1 MQSLMEKKIVFLLG
15 LFGNLKNMKF
25 FYTISNLGNRY
36 DNNKNDLVYKSDS
49 MNDDSKIIFK
59 QIELPLEKLSDDN
72 NLEDDLIQIHFYSIN
87 DENKTEELGNEKFS
101 LEKILEN
108 KEIKLNLKNQITA
121 KISTERKNFYN
132 LLQFLYNDFH
142 LITTFCIDFSENNTV
157 HNNNS
162 LFKEYLK
169 TFLDLLYPYNSDKFF
184 HCYAYGFRLLKDKTD
199 YINEIFPLNRKTPS
213 IEMND
218 IITKYEK
225 FLTKIE
231 KASDKAD
238 LALIIRN
245 LNNSI
250 KNDYDLEDKEYNIF
264 IIFACNDIENE
275 IDFINELK
283 VSSNLNISLI
293 IIGIGSGS
301 FNNIQ
306 NVINTSKRKILKRDC
321 VKFIKIGNNLDE
333 NIKYSLNNIPNV
345 MIDFFCENNFL
356 PKN

>member
-1 MQSLMEKKIVFLLG
+1 
-15 LFGNLKNMKF
+15 MKF

-184 HCYAYGFRLLKDKTD
+184 HCYAYGFRLLKDKMD
-199 YINEIFPLNRKTPS
+199 YINEIFLYY
-213 IEMND
+213 I
-218 IITKYEK
+218 
-225 FLTKIE
+225 
-231 KASDKAD
+231 
-238 LALIIRN
+238 
-245 LNNSI
+245 
-250 KNDYDLEDKEYNIF
+250 
-264 IIFACNDIENE
+264 
-275 IDFINELK
+275 
-283 VSSNLNISLI
+283 
-293 IIGIGSGS
+293 
-301 FNNIQ
+301 
-306 NVINTSKRKILKRDC
+306 
-321 VKFIKIGNNLDE
+321 
-333 NIKYSLNNIPNV
+333 
-345 MIDFFCENNFL
+345 
-356 PKN
+356 